1 MLEKNVNIKFFN
13 SLLEEEKVENTKEL
27 KDSSKLELENVM
39 QKVKNLDDEY
49 LEDAMS
55 VEKEVEYLECE
66 KQPEEIRKKQ
76 KNWK

>member
-1 MLEKNVNIKFFN
+1 MKNTFCCTKRIFLNVNIKFVN

-39 QKVKNLDDEY
+39 HKVKIFDDEEIEKY

-55 VEKEVEYLECE
+55 VEKEVECLECE
-66 KQPEEIRKKQ
+66 K
-76 KNWK
+76 